1 MKTKFIL
8 HGGFTPKSIQENDP
22 FFKEILKSAPD
33 NSKILLVYFA
43 KELDRITS
51 NKQEDI
57 LQFEKNKG
65 NKVLSFEIANKNIF
79 LEQIKKSDVIYL
91 HGGSTVKLLDTLK
104 KFSSLKESFEGK
116 IIAADSAG
124 TNSISCYCYS
134 NMADVILE
142 GVGIIPFKTIC
153 HYSDKHKRIV
163 DNFNKYDNK
172 LKLLLLREYQYQVFY
187 Q

>member
-22 FFKEILKSAPD
+22 FFKEILKSVPD
-33 NSKILLVYFA
+33 DCKILLVYFA
-43 KELDRITS
+43 KELDRIAS
-51 NKQEDI
+51 NKQEDV

-65 NKVLSFEIANKNIF
+65 DKRLSFEVADENIF

-104 KFSSLKESFEGK
+104 KFSSLKKLFEGK
-116 IIAADSAG
+116 IVAADSAG
-124 TNSISCYCYS
+124 VNGISCYCYS

-153 HYSDKHKRIV
+153 HYSDKHKKIV
-163 DNFNKYDNK
+163 EDFDKYDNS
-172 LKLLLLREYQYQVFY
+172 LKLLLLKEYQYQVFY